1 MTEGG
6 QPSVVVVGAGPVGMT
21 AALGLARQG
30 VPVTVLEAGEDL
42 ATESRASTFHPPSLS
57 IMRELGIADELIEM
71 GIKAP
76 GFQYRG
82 YNRQLIAHLDMTVLE
97 PDTDFPYRLQCE
109 QSKLT
114 RLIRRHIE
122 HLPNVTL
129 RFGAEVERV
138 EIATGTARVFLAGD
152 RFEPSCTADWV
163 LAADGAN
170 SAVRRSLGIAFEGIT
185 YPERF
190 LVVST
195 THDFR
200 DDIPD
205 LAAVNYVYD
214 PDDWGVLLRTP
225 SHWRALFPVDP
236 GQSSADALDPDH
248 IQARLQGVVTLPEPY
263 PVVHSTIYAVHQ
275 RVATTFGLGRILLL
289 GDAAHINNP
298 LGGMGMNSGIQ
309 DAHAA
314 VQALLYAWAGGDP
327 KRAVETY
334 ARVRRDAAMLDVQQS
349 SHKNYEQ
356 MREADTRQREAVRA
370 QIAET
375 AGDPRRARAYLRVT
389 SMLASFETSQR
400 RMRRGLSPV
409 RQREPEPA
417 GRRLSHA
424 LRDWSLPGHD
434 DGSPLTAVVL
444 APAEV
449 PSGSD
454 ELAALTAEASAPVV
468 AALAAGA
475 DVAAAVARFER
486 AGVSAIEVSD
496 ASCVRAAISAR
507 RDLLVIA
514 AVDAS
519 GTDPLS
525 VAKAA
530 AQLAEAGADVIALTG
545 PAGGALL
552 EAVHRAA
559 PQVPLAPTA
568 GSGALPELL
577 GLTLAG
583 VGLLLDRSPAP
594 HSGRVP
600 PRASRSPNPPTERQE
615 ER

>member
-1 MTEGG
+1 MAEDGR
-6 QPSVVVVGAGPVGMT
+6 PPIVVVGAGPVGMT

-30 VPVTVLEAGEDL
+30 VPVTVLEAGADL
-42 ATESRASTFHPPSLS
+42 ATESRASTFHPPSLG

-97 PDTDFPYRLQCE
+97 QDTDFPFRLQCE
-109 QSKLT
+109 QAKLT
-114 RLIRRHIE
+114 HLIRRHLEDI
-122 HLPNVTL
+122 PNATL
-129 RFGAEVERV
+129 RLGAEVERV
-138 EIATGTARVFLAGD
+138 EIGTDAARVFLAGD
-152 RFEPSCTADWV
+152 GFEPSYTAGWV

-190 LVVST
+190 LVIST

-200 DDIPD
+200 DDMPD

-225 SHWRALFPVDP
+225 SHWRALFPIDP
-236 GQSSADALDPDH
+236 GQSSAEVLDPDH
-248 IQARLQGVVTLPEPY
+248 IQARLQGVVALPEPY
-263 PVVHSTIYAVHQ
+263 PVVHSTIYALHQ
-275 RVATTFGLGRILLL
+275 RVAATFGFGRILLM

-314 VQALLYAWAGGDP
+314 VQALLYAMAGGDP
-327 KRAVETY
+327 ERGVATY
-334 ARVRRDAAMLDVQQS
+334 ARVRRDAAVLDVQKS
-349 SHKNYEQ
+349 SHRNYEQ
-356 MREADTRQREAVRA
+356 MREADARQREAVRA
-370 QIAET
+370 HITET
-375 AGDPRRARAYLRVT
+375 ANDPRRARAYLRVT
-389 SMLASFETSQR
+389 SMLASFETSQG
-400 RMRRGLSPV
+400 RMRRGLTPV
-409 RQREPEPA
+409 HSAEPEPA

-434 DGSPLTAVVL
+434 DASPLTAIVL

-449 PSGSD
+449 PSCSD
-454 ELAALTAEASAPVV
+454 ELAALTTAAAVPVV
-468 AALAAGA
+468 AAVAAGA

-486 AGVSAIEVSD
+486 ADVSAIEVTD
-496 ASCVRAAISAR
+496 ASSARAAIAAR
-507 RDLLVIA
+507 HDLLVIA
-514 AVDAS
+514 TVDAS

-525 VAKAA
+525 AGKAA
-530 AQLAEAGADVIALTG
+530 AELAVAGADVIALTG
-545 PAGGALL
+545 PVDGALL

-559 PQVPLAPTA
+559 PHVPLAPTA
-568 GSGALPELL
+568 GSGTLPET
-577 GLTLAG
+577 LTLVLAG
-583 VGLLLDRSPAP
+583 VGLLLDRP
-594 HSGRVP
+594 VQP
-600 PRASRSPNPPTERQE
+600 PS
-615 ER
+615 